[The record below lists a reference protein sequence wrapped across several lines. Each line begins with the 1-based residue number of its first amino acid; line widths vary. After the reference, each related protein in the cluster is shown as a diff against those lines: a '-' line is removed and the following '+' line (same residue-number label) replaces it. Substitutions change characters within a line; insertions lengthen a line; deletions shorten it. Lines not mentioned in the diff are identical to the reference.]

1 MKDRILEFLRRENK
15 TSAQMAEDIRVQ
27 PSGISHI
34 LSGRNKPS
42 LDFILKMLEK
52 YPFLST
58 EWLLFGKGSMYREP
72 TMGDLFAGMDLDQK
86 PVKHELAAEAQS
98 LPESASP
105 AAGYSGEEMT
115 ETRTLSDQRV
125 VRIVWFYNDNTFEE
139 FFPVKH

>member
-1 MKDRILEFLRRENK
+1 
-15 TSAQMAEDIRVQ
+15 MAEDISVQ

-58 EWLLFGKGSMYREP
+58 EWLLFGKGPMYREP
-72 TMGDLFAGMDLDQK
+72 IMGDLFAGMDLDQK
-86 PVKHELAAEAQS
+86 PVIPENAPENQR
-98 LPESASP
+98 LPEPGSP
-105 AAGYSGEEMT
+105 AVDFAGQEST
-115 ETRTLSDQRV
+115 EASSLSDQKV
-125 VRIVWFYNDNTFEE
+125 IRIVWFYNDNTFEE

>member
-1 MKDRILEFLRRENK
+1 
-15 TSAQMAEDIRVQ
+15 MAEDIRVQ

-72 TMGDLFAGMDLDQK
+72 TMGDLFAGMDLDQTR
-86 PVKHELAAEAQS
+86 VKHESAPEARK
-98 LPESASP
+98 LPDSASP
-105 AAGYSGEEMT
+105 APEYTAEEMT
-115 ETRTLSDQRV
+115 DSRTLSDKRV
-125 VRIVWFYNDNTFEE
+125 VRIVWFHNDNTFEE

>member
-15 TSAQMAEDIRVQ
+15 TSAQLAEDIRVQ

-72 TMGDLFAGMDLDQK
+72 IMGDLFAGMDLDQK
-86 PVKHELAAEAQS
+86 PAIREIAPESRK

-105 AAGYSGEEMT
+105 AAEYPRDELTDTGP
-115 ETRTLSDQRV
+115 LSEHKAA
-125 VRIVWFYNDNTFEE
+125 RIVWFYNDNTFDE